1 MKLAVLLPMTCIHY
15 HRAALLVLGK
25 LPKHGSRTWP
35 KHCLVQHV
43 LCKLGLPVLTQPISV
58 SNGLALVCLLCYCT
72 LASVLVMEEVWCQE
86 EGNRK
91 LFPPPAGLLRVYG
104 RSVISFTRANFVACK
119 IWWMVHEVSSHP
131 HAKRMRGDLKLHEP
145 SITRSR
151 HNPSRGTHGWLVM
164 NAISVMY
171 VRRSWS
177 IQLQI

>member
-58 SNGLALVCLLCYCT
+58 SNGLALMFVVLLYCGFS
-72 LASVLVMEEVWCQE
+72 A
-86 EGNRK
+86 GNRGSMMWGGGK
-91 LFPPPAGLLRVYG
+91 QKVVPSTCKTLWVYG
-104 RSVISFTRANFVACK
+104 RSVMSLHELSLWLADIEEWFTRFQFT
-119 IWWMVHEVSSHP
+119 P
-131 HAKRMRGDLKLHEP
+131 HAKRMRGDLKLREP

-151 HNPSRGTHGWLVM
+151 RNPSWGTPGWLVM
-164 NAISVMY
+164 NAILVMCEP
-171 VRRSWS
+171 RSWS
-177 IQLQI
+177 MQLQI